1 MRPEEWADVKYEIV
15 EQRTFQAQRTEV
27 MCAPRWKK
35 LATFKKLKIK
45 ETRNTEEKTGEKVWE
60 SWTGIQRPDIEGPW
74 GAGRHCVIWVK
85 KYHLLRAT
93 DNHSWVLNSVLNN
106 QVFILT

>member
-1 MRPEEWADVKYEIV
+1 MDVRPEEWADVKYEIV

-45 ETRNTEEKTGEKVWE
+45 ETRDTEEETGE
-60 SWTGIQRPDIEGPW
+60 RY
-74 GAGRHCVIWVK
+74 GRAEQVYRDQTLK
-85 KYHLLRAT
+85 GLQGQADT
-93 DNHSWVLNSVLNN
+93 VLSE
-106 QVFILT
+106 